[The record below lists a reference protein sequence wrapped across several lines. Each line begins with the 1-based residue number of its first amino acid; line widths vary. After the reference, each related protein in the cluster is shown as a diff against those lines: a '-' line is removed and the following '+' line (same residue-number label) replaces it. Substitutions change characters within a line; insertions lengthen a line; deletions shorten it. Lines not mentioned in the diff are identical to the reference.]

1 MNDTDGFDRTPYVA
15 MSPQSVLRVRS
26 PADLVEAVPY
36 LIGVRPTDSVVL
48 LGILPGDR
56 SRVGP
61 VLRHDL
67 PAPADFANA
76 ARHFARLLVRTGARG
91 VAVAIYAD
99 GERGRASGAEV
110 AGTSRAADASG
121 GAGASEALGG
131 SAAAGGSVAPEALGA
146 LEALGAPE
154 APEVSPAPGF
164 SSGSPLQDSGR
175 TDRPAPDPGA
185 PGSRS
190 GSLGGLPGAVGRL
203 RPLHDA
209 IARECAALGVE
220 VREAVCVT
228 AGRWWSYG
236 CADVRCCPV
245 EGTPLRTERNSTVA
259 ATAVWAGLPE
269 PASLADLVRLFRP
282 PEYAMRER
290 ILRAYTDV
298 RGDSAGFEP
307 GRTLIALAGHRVR
320 FRAGDTEI
328 EPEEAARLVLGLGD
342 ARVRDEVM
350 AWHGETPGEADDR
363 TLLALWTVLAR
374 RAFAPASAPPLTLAA
389 WAAWT
394 AHDGVLARVA
404 VTGALRADPGY
415 TMARLLHSAI
425 NSPLSAA
432 EVRRRIFRDAVTN
445 RAP

>member
-1 MNDTDGFDRTPYVA
+1 MNDTDGFDRTPHVA

-99 GERGRASGAEV
+99 GERGRESGAEA
-110 AGTSRAADASG
+110 AGTLRVADAAG
-121 GAGASEALGG
+121 GSGASEASGG
-131 SAAAGGSVAPEALGA
+131 HAASGGSVTPV
-146 LEALGAPE
+146 
-154 APEVSPAPGF
+154 APEVPEASEALPGSPPAP
-164 SSGSPLQDSGR
+164 LD
-175 TDRPAPDPGA
+175 
-185 PGSRS
+185 
-190 GSLGGLPGAVGRL
+190 GLPVDVGRL
-203 RPLHDA
+203 RPLYVA
-209 IARECAALGVE
+209 IERECVALGIE
-220 VREAVCVT
+220 VREAVCVA

-236 CADVRCCPV
+236 CADARCCPM

-269 PASLADLVRLFRP
+269 PASLAELVRLFRP

-298 RGDSAGFEP
+298 RGDPAGFEP
-307 GRTLIALAGHRVR
+307 GRTLRALAGHRVR
-320 FRAGDTEI
+320 FRDGDTEI

-350 AWHGETPGEADDR
+350 AWHGQTPGEADDR
-363 TLLALWTVLAR
+363 TLLTLWTVLAR

>member
-1 MNDTDGFDRTPYVA
+1 MNDTDGFDRPPYVA
-15 MSPQSVLRVRS
+15 MTPQSVLRVRS

-67 PAPADFANA
+67 PAPADFVNA

-99 GERGRASGAEV
+99 GESGRMSGAEA
-110 AGTSRAADASG
+110 AGTSRAGDASDG
-121 GAGASEALGG
+121 SDGSGAPD
-131 SAAAGGSVAPEALGA
+131 APEA
-146 LEALGAPE
+146 
-154 APEVSPAPGF
+154 
-164 SSGSPLQDSGR
+164 SG
-175 TDRPAPDPGA
+175 TAE
-185 PGSRS
+185 
-190 GSLGGLPGAVGRL
+190 GLPGSSSAPLDDLPATVGRL
-203 RPLHDA
+203 RPLHEA
-209 IARECAALGVE
+209 IARECAARGIE

-236 CADVRCCPV
+236 CDDARCCPM

-269 PASLADLVRLFRP
+269 PASLTDLMRLFRP

-307 GRTLIALAGHRVR
+307 GRTLIALAGHRIR
-320 FRAGDTEI
+320 FRAGNTEI

-363 TLLALWTVLAR
+363 ALLALWTVLAR

>member
-99 GERGRASGAEV
+99 GERSPVSGAEEA
-110 AGTSRAADASG
+110 AGTSRATDTAGGSD
-121 GAGASEALGG
+121 GAGAFADTAGGLGASDTSGGRAEAL
-131 SAAAGGSVAPEALGA
+131 
-146 LEALGAPE
+146 
-154 APEVSPAPGF
+154 
-164 SSGSPLQDSGR
+164 
-175 TDRPAPDPGA
+175 
-185 PGSRS
+185 PGSS
-190 GSLGGLPGAVGRL
+190 STPLGGLPVAVGRL
-203 RPLHDA
+203 RPLYVA
-209 IARECAALGVE
+209 IVRECAALGIE
-220 VREAVCVT
+220 VREAVCVA

-236 CADVRCCPV
+236 CSDARCCPM

-269 PASLADLVRLFRP
+269 PASLAELVRLFRP

-290 ILRAYTDV
+290 MLRAYTDV
-298 RGDSAGFEP
+298 RGDPAGFEP
-307 GRTLIALAGHRVR
+307 GRTLTALASHRVR

-389 WAAWT
+389 WSAWT

>member
-1 MNDTDGFDRTPYVA
+1 

-48 LGILPGDR
+48 LGILPGER

-67 PAPADFANA
+67 PAPADFELA
-76 ARHFARLLVRTGARG
+76 AGHFARLLARTGARG
-91 VAVAIYAD
+91 VAVAMYAD
-99 GERGRASGAEV
+99 AAE
-110 AGTSRAADASG
+110 AAV
-121 GAGASEALGG
+121 E
-131 SAAAGGSVAPEALGA
+131 
-146 LEALGAPE
+146 
-154 APEVSPAPGF
+154 
-164 SSGSPLQDSGR
+164 
-175 TDRPAPDPGA
+175 
-185 PGSRS
+185 
-190 GSLGGLPGAVGRL
+190 RL
-203 RPLHDA
+203 RPLHAA
-209 IARECAALGVE
+209 IARACAERSIE

-228 AGRWWSYG
+228 AERWWSYG
-236 CADVRCCPV
+236 CADPRCCPP
-245 EGTPLRTERNSTVA
+245 EGTPLRTDRSSAVA

-269 PASLADLVRLFRP
+269 PASLADLVRRFRP
-282 PEYAMRER
+282 PEYALRER
-290 ILRAYTDV
+290 MLRAYTSV
-298 RGDSAGFEP
+298 RADAAGLGAE
-307 GRTLIALAGHRVR
+307 RTLAALAGHRAR
-320 FRAGDTEI
+320 FRAGDTTI
-328 EPEEAARLVLGLGD
+328 EPEEAARLVLGLAD

-350 AWHGETPGEADDR
+350 GRHGEGPGDADD
-363 TLLALWTVLAR
+363 LASLALWTALAR

-394 AHDGVLARVA
+394 VGDGVLARVA
-404 VTGALRADPGY
+404 ITRALRADPEY